1 MNDVNALQP
10 KKQQCFFVDMS
21 LLCTQHVHLNCFKG
35 NLSNSKFIYV
45 SSFQVGQCA
54 KKNVPWITCA
64 YQGKGVRFHDAQFNL
79 FSWVWACIWI
89 ICQHAAS
96 NSGGWAGVPITKIL
110 CLPRAW
116 LYESVVLLLFIRTL
130 SWVYLGR
137 LGGFIRSFS
146 PGAAAF
152 SLAFASF
159 FGFCLVYALLFR
171 KVVSG
176 QQSTGL
182 SLRFTHL
189 RHCATY
195 SLCVLGHHWQ
205 PSHFTDVSHS
215 FCG

>member
-1 MNDVNALQP
+1 MNHSKETFRTPNYLCIFVSSWPMCAQ
-10 KKQQCFFVDMS
+10 KKMFHES
-21 LLCTQHVHLNCFKG
+21 HVH
-35 NLSNSKFIYV
+35 
-45 SSFQVGQCA
+45 
-54 KKNVPWITCA
+54 
-64 YQGKGVRFHDAQFNL
+64 YQGKGMRFHDVSIQPH
-79 FSWVWACIWI
+79 IM
-89 ICQHAAS
+89 
-96 NSGGWAGVPITKIL
+96 GVG
-110 CLPRAW
+110 
-116 LYESVVLLLFIRTL
+116 IRTL

-159 FGFCLVYALLFR
+159 FGFCLVYALLVR

-195 SLCVLGHHWQ
+195 SLCVLGHH
-205 PSHFTDVSHS
+205 
-215 FCG
+215 

>member
-1 MNDVNALQP
+1 MHATCPLELFQRKPFELQIY
-10 KKQQCFFVDMS
+10 
-21 LLCTQHVHLNCFKG
+21 LCIF
-35 NLSNSKFIYV
+35 V
-45 SSFQVGQCA
+45 SSLPMC

-189 RHCATY
+189 RNCATY
-195 SLCVLGHHWQ
+195 SLCVLGYHWQ

>member
-1 MNDVNALQP
+1 MRFQDVSIQPLFMGVGMHMNY
-10 KKQQCFFVDMS
+10 MS
-21 LLCTQHVHLNCFKG
+21 PRAH
-35 NLSNSKFIYV
+35 Y
-45 SSFQVGQCA
+45 
-54 KKNVPWITCA
+54 
-64 YQGKGVRFHDAQFNL
+64 
-79 FSWVWACIWI
+79 
-89 ICQHAAS
+89 
-96 NSGGWAGVPITKIL
+96 KIL
-110 CLPRAW
+110 CLPRVW

-137 LGGFIRSFS
+137 LAGLIRSFS

-182 SLRFTHL
+182 SFRVTHL

-195 SLCVLGHHWQ
+195 SLCVFGHH
-205 PSHFTDVSHS
+205 
-215 FCG
+215 